1 MPQKN
6 LKQKAASGMVWT
18 ALQKYSTMFIGFVS
32 GIILARLLTPYDYGC
47 IGMLSIFMVL
57 AESFIDGGFGSALIQ
72 KKRPTQ
78 EDYSTI
84 FWWNIGMALLM
95 YAVLFVCAPAISRF
109 YKIPLLCDVL
119 RVQGLVLFIYAFN
132 IVQRNQLRKKLNF
145 KVLSIVTITTSLI
158 ALGTTIFMAY
168 KGFGVWALV
177 AQNLIGAA
185 IPAIVFWFFIKWRP
199 IFVFSVKSL
208 KELFSFGFY
217 MFLGH
222 LLNQFGQKI
231 QGLLIGRVYTPSTM
245 GYYSKAEGTEKLA
258 SHSIS
263 GIMTQVTYPLFAEV
277 QDDKVALGNVIKRM
291 TMTLAYITFPLMFI
305 LLLCAK
311 PIFVLLY
318 SDRWLQSV
326 PYFQVLC
333 IAGLAGCLQAVNLQ
347 SIAAI
352 GKSKILFWWTL
363 FKRVIGIGAI
373 VLGLYWFGMKGLLF
387 GVVFNYWFSYVVNIS
402 LVSKYIGYKGS
413 RQIADLLPVAI
424 ASLIA
429 ALVSYGVGY
438 LLHLNMYPDGLV
450 KLFVYAAIY
459 LGWSF
464 IFKPEAYTYFLT
476 IIPDRF
482 NFIKKLKKNKKQD
495 NLV

>member
-1 MPQKN
+1 MAKQNN

-18 ALQKYSTMFIGFVS
+18 ALQKYSQMIIHFIS
-32 GIILARLLTPYDYGC
+32 GIILARLLTPFDYGC

-84 FWWNIGMALLM
+84 FWWNVGMAVLM
-95 YAVLFVCAPAISRF
+95 YAILYFCAPVISRF
-109 YKIPLLCDVL
+109 YEIPLLCDVL
-119 RVQGLVLFIYAFN
+119 RVQGLVLFIYALN
-132 IVQRNQLRKKLNF
+132 IIQRNQLRKKLNF
-145 KVLSIVTITTSLI
+145 KLLSIVSISTAII
-158 ALGTTIFMAY
+158 ALGFTIFMAY

-177 AQNLIGAA
+177 AQNLIVAA
-185 IPAIVFWFFIKWRP
+185 IPSLVFWFYVKWRP
-199 IFVFSVKSL
+199 KWVFSWQSF

-231 QGLLIGRVYTPSTM
+231 QGLLIGKFYNPATM

-258 SHSIS
+258 SQSIS
-263 GIMTQVTYPLFAEV
+263 SIMTSITYPLFAEV
-277 QDDKVALGNVIKRM
+277 QDNKEALGNIIKRI
-291 TMTLAYITFPLMFI
+291 TMTLAYITFPLLFI

-311 PIFVLLY
+311 PLFVLLY

-333 IAGLAGCLQAVNLQ
+333 IAGLAGCLQSVNLQ

-352 GKSKILFWWTL
+352 GKSKVLFWWTL
-363 FKRVIGIGAI
+363 IKRIIGIGAI
-373 VLGLYWFGMKGLLF
+373 VIGLAWFGMKGLLA
-387 GVVFNYWFSYVVNIS
+387 GVVFNYWFSYFVNIG
-402 LVSKYIGYKGS
+402 LVSKHVDYKWN
-413 RQIADLLPVAI
+413 RQIADLLPIAI
-424 ASLIA
+424 ASLVA
-429 ALVSYGVGY
+429 ALVSYGIGY
-438 LLHLNMYPDGLV
+438 LLHLDMYPDGVV
-450 KLFVYAAIY
+450 KLLVYLIIY

-464 IFKPEAYTYFLT
+464 VFKPEAYTYFLT
-476 IIPDRF
+476 IIPSKFKFWEKR
-482 NFIKKLKKNKKQD
+482 KNQ
-495 NLV
+495 NNIQ

>member
-1 MPQKN
+1 
-6 LKQKAASGMVWT
+6 MVWT
-18 ALQKYSTMFIGFVS
+18 ALQKYSTMFISFIS

-84 FWWNIGMALLM
+84 FWWNLGMALLM

-231 QGLLIGRVYTPSTM
+231 QGLLIGKVYNPSTM

-291 TMTLAYITFPLMFI
+291 TVTLAYITFPLMFI

-373 VLGLYWFGMKGLLF
+373 VLGLYWFGMKGLLV
-387 GVVFNYWFSYVVNIS
+387 GVVFNYWFSYIVNIC
-402 LVSKYIGYKGS
+402 LVSKHIGYKWS
-413 RQIADLLPVAI
+413 KQILDLLPVTI
-424 ASLIA
+424 ASIIA
-429 ALVSYGVGY
+429 ALISYGVGY

-450 KLFVYAAIY
+450 KLFVYAIVY

-476 IIPDRF
+476 IIPNRF
-482 NFIKKLKKNKKQD
+482 KLFKKKKKNR
-495 NLV
+495 VIRFI